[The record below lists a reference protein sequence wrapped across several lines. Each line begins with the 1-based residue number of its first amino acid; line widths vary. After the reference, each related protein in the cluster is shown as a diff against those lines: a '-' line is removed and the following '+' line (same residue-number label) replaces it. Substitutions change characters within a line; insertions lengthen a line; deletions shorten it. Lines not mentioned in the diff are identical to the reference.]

1 MQPINLI
8 EKEIGKM
15 KINLSPRNCLK
26 TAALIGMSL
35 LLPLAASAQQDSG
48 DTHVPALNAPADV
61 DHLQNQAAMTA
72 QQPDPETRAAI
83 QAEMHAGQAVQ
94 TAQRKGDDQGLENA
108 RANHRAAEMH
118 AEALVARTCGTT
130 PEQIAD
136 MRNQG
141 MGWGQIA
148 QNMGVHPGALGLGH
162 DAQSRSGDQA
172 EMRQARAR
180 NMETGRSA
188 VHGGPSGAADM
199 GGTNAAMS
207 HGQEQNHTR
216 NNAQSHMSGSRSM
229 SRGGGHSS
237 RAGHSASH
245 GGGHHR

>member
-1 MQPINLI
+1 
-8 EKEIGKM
+8 M

-35 LLPLAASAQQDSG
+35 LLPMTASAQQSG
-48 DTHVPALNAPADV
+48 SDTHAPALASPADV
-61 DHLQNQAAMTA
+61 NHLQNQAAVSV
-72 QQPDPETRAAI
+72 QQPDPETRAAV

-94 TAQRKGDDQGLENA
+94 TAQRKGDDQDLENA

-118 AEALVARTCGTT
+118 AEALVARTCGAT
-130 PEQIAD
+130 PEQVAG
-136 MRNQG
+136 MRSQG

-148 QNMGVHPGALGLGH
+148 RNMGVHPGALGLGH
-162 DAQSRSGDQA
+162 DADTLPGNQA
-172 EMRQARAR
+172 EMHQAAAR
-180 NMETGRSA
+180 SMETGSSA
-188 VHGGPSGAADM
+188 AHGGPTGSAGK

-207 HGQEQNHTR
+207 RGQEQNHTR
-216 NNAQSHMSGSRSM
+216 NNAPSHMSGSRSM
-229 SRGGGHSS
+229 NRGGGHAS

>member
-1 MQPINLI
+1 
-8 EKEIGKM
+8 M

-35 LLPLAASAQQDSG
+35 LLPLTASAQQDG
-48 DTHVPALNAPADV
+48 VDTHVPALAAPADV
-61 DHLQNQAAMTA
+61 DHLRNQADRTA
-72 QQPDPETRAAI
+72 QQADPETMAAI

-94 TAQRKGDDQGLENA
+94 AAQRDGDNQDLENA
-108 RANHRAAEMH
+108 RANHRSAEMH
-118 AEALVARTCGTT
+118 ANALVAKTCGTT

-148 QNMGVHPGALGLGH
+148 RNMGVHPGALGLGH
-162 DAQSRSGDQA
+162 DADTLPGHQA
-172 EMRQARAR
+172 EMRQATAR

-188 VHGGPSGAADM
+188 MHGDRSGAAGM
-199 GGTNAAMS
+199 GGTNAVMS
-207 HGQEQNHTR
+207 QRQEQNHTR
-216 NNAQSHMSGSRSM
+216 NNAPSHMSGSRSM
-229 SRGGGHSS
+229 SRGGHSS
-237 RAGHSASH
+237 RAGHSASR

>member
-1 MQPINLI
+1 
-8 EKEIGKM
+8 M

-35 LLPLAASAQQDSG
+35 LLPLAASAQQDSS

-72 QQPDPETRAAI
+72 QQPDPETAAAI

-94 TAQRKGDDQGLENA
+94 AAQRDGDGQDLENA
-108 RANHRAAEMH
+108 RANHRSAEMH
-118 AEALVARTCGTT
+118 AEALVAKTCGTT
-130 PEQIAD
+130 PEQVAD
-136 MRNQG
+136 MRHQG

-148 QNMGVHPGALGLGH
+148 RDMGVHPGALGLGH

-172 EMRQARAR
+172 EMRQATAR
-180 NMETGRSA
+180 NMETGSSA
-188 VHGGPSGAADM
+188 VHGGPSGAAGM
-199 GGTNAAMS
+199 SRSNGTMS
-207 HGQEQNHTR
+207 QSQEQNHTR
-216 NNAQSHMSGSRSM
+216 NNAPSHMSGSRSM
-229 SRGGGHSS
+229 SRGGHSS
-237 RAGHSASH
+237 RTGHSASH